1 MGRLF
6 ATMSDRDEASLT
18 NKGVIVAVRGSV
30 VDVRFD
36 AHLPPIYSVLRAGAK
51 NEIVIEVLAQ
61 SDAHH
66 VRGIALTPTQGL
78 ARGMSVEDTGGP
90 LQAPVGKG
98 ILSRMF
104 DVFGNAIDREP
115 APIDI
120 QWRSVHRDPPPL
132 ARRSTKSEVFETGIK
147 VIDVLVPLERGGK
160 AGLFGGAGVGKTVLL
175 TEMIHNVVSD
185 QKGVSIFCGIGE
197 RCREGEEL
205 YREMKEAGV
214 LPNMVMIYGQMNEP
228 PGSRFRVGHAALT
241 MAEYF
246 RDDEHRDVLL
256 LIDNIFRFIQAGME
270 VSGLMGQMPSRLGYQ
285 PTMGTELSG
294 LEERIAN
301 TDTGA
306 ITSIQA
312 VYVPADDFTDPA
324 AVHTFSHLSASI
336 VLSRQRASEGLFPAI
351 DPLQSSSKMATPGI
365 VGERHYKLAQ
375 EIRRTLAQ
383 YAELKDIIAMLG
395 LEQLSPEDRN
405 VVARARRLE
414 RFLTQPFFT
423 TEQFTGMKG
432 KLVSLKDALDGCE
445 RILGDEFKD
454 LPESAFYMIGAVDE
468 AKAKAGPDGAKTP
481 TETTNHNHNRH
492 LRPPHMQLKILL
504 PFQVFAE
511 KTGVSRIVAETREG
525 SFGILPHRLD
535 CVAALAPGILTYET
549 ESDGEVFVAVDEGVL
564 VKSDTDVLV
573 SVRRALGGT
582 DLGQLHDA
590 VKQEFLALDEDEQN
604 VRLVM
609 AKLETGFLHRF
620 ASLEE

>member
-1 MGRLF
+1 MGRVI
-6 ATMSDRDEASLT
+6 AAMNENAST
-18 NKGVIVAVRGSV
+18 ANSGTVVSVRGSV

-36 AHLPPIYSVLRAGAK
+36 AHLPPIYWVLRAGTK
-51 NEIVIEVLAQ
+51 KEIVIEVLAQ

-78 ARGMSVEDTGGP
+78 ARGMTVEDTGGP
-90 LQAPVGKG
+90 LKAPVGKE

-104 DVFGNAIDREP
+104 DVFGHTIDRG
-115 APIDI
+115 AALSDV

-132 ARRSTKSEVFETGIK
+132 ARRSTKSEIFETGIK
-147 VIDVLVPLERGGK
+147 AIDVLMPLERGGK

-175 TEMIHNVVSD
+175 TEVIHNEIGH

-423 TEQFTGMKG
+423 TKQFTGMKG

-445 RILGDEFKD
+445 RILRDEFKD
-454 LPESAFYMIGAVDE
+454 LPEGAFYMIGAVDE
-468 AKAKAGPDGAKTP
+468 AKAKAKPSAPKAGTEAKP
-481 TETTNHNHNRH
+481 QP
-492 LRPPHMQLKILL
+492 RP
-504 PFQVFAE
+504 A
-511 KTGVSRIVAETREG
+511 S
-525 SFGILPHRLD
+525 
-535 CVAALAPGILTYET
+535 VAAHA
-549 ESDGEVFVAVDEGVL
+549 A
-564 VKSDTDVLV
+564 
-573 SVRRALGGT
+573 
-582 DLGQLHDA
+582 
-590 VKQEFLALDEDEQN
+590 
-604 VRLVM
+604 
-609 AKLETGFLHRF
+609 
-620 ASLEE
+620 